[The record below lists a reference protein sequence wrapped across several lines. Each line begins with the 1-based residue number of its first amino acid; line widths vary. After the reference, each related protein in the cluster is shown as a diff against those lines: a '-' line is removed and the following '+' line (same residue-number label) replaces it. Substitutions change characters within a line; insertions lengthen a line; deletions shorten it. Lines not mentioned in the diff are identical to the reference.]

1 MNQKAISIRSFI
13 GAENFEISKKFYKDF
28 GFDEN
33 VLSHNMSYFY
43 KNGCGFYLQDAYVRD
58 WIHNSMIFLEVENI
72 EAYWNELIALDLQV
86 KYETVKLV
94 PIKNEAWGKEFFV
107 HDPSGVLWHIGT
119 FNKALL

>member
-1 MNQKAISIRSFI
+1 
-13 GAENFEISKKFYKDF
+13 
-28 GFDEN
+28 
-33 VLSHNMSYFY
+33 MSYFY

>member
-1 MNQKAISIRSFI
+1 
-13 GAENFEISKKFYKDF
+13 
-28 GFDEN
+28 
-33 VLSHNMSYFY
+33 MSYFY

-107 HDPSGVLWHIGT
+107 HDPLGVLWHIGT